1 MEEVAP
7 QYLTTARTIGWRS
20 RCLLARAGHPPET
33 LALRKKENTM
43 SIQRIET
50 GPRMSQAV
58 IHNKTVYLAGQ
69 VAGNDA
75 GSGVYE
81 QTHSILA
88 NIDRLLAAA
97 GSDKSRLLSA
107 TIWLTDMDSFGEM
120 NRAWET
126 WVVPG
131 ATPARATVM
140 SPRLAAPQYRVEIGV
155 VAAQG

>member
-1 MEEVAP
+1 
-7 QYLTTARTIGWRS
+7 
-20 RCLLARAGHPPET
+20 
-33 LALRKKENTM
+33 M

-69 VAGNDA
+69 VAGDDA

-81 QTHSILA
+81 QTRSILA

-120 NRAWET
+120 NRAWEA

-140 SPRLAAPQYRVEIGV
+140 SPRLAAAKYHVEIGV
-155 VAAQG
+155 VAAQD

>member
-1 MEEVAP
+1 
-7 QYLTTARTIGWRS
+7 
-20 RCLLARAGHPPET
+20 
-33 LALRKKENTM
+33 M

-69 VAGNDA
+69 VAGDDA

-81 QTHSILA
+81 QTRSILA

-107 TIWLTDMDSFGEM
+107 TIWLTDMNSFGDM
-120 NRAWET
+120 NRAWEA

-140 SPRLAAPQYRVEIGV
+140 SPRLAAAKYHVEIGV